1 MSGALYPHSCMR
13 GRHKQLFVSSMC
25 FSAMWLGSEPPFSF
39 WDPNIII
46 ISVFAKEVHFSVED
60 SPRLLPR
67 NPACA
72 RLPLFW
78 KPRQGRELG
87 LTILAPCFI
96 PSLSISMSLE
106 SNSQTPCRGGQGSH
120 LATQWAAEGIENLPP
135 ASSRG
140 SCDHPLLFLHPQ
152 EHLAPP

>member
-1 MSGALYPHSCMR
+1 
-13 GRHKQLFVSSMC
+13 MC

-78 KPRQGRELG
+78 KPRQGRELATQLWEPG
-87 LTILAPCFI
+87 GPAVCLAPTPH
-96 PSLSISMSLE
+96 PS
-106 SNSQTPCRGGQGSH
+106 GV
-120 LATQWAAEGIENLPP
+120 TQ
-135 ASSRG
+135 S
-140 SCDHPLLFLHPQ
+140 
-152 EHLAPP
+152 